1 MPPGLYTGQKFLVKL
16 PLPKG
21 LLPLSAAPP
30 QAPMATQATPATQA
44 PVTTQATQA
53 TQATPLVTRAAA
65 ATAAPV
71 KAAQLQPDVEVPLSV
86 GYELADP
93 DH

>member
-21 LLPLSAAPP
+21 LLPLSAAPL
-30 QAPMATQATPATQA
+30 QAPMATQATQATQA
-44 PVTTQATQA
+44 P
-53 TQATPLVTRAAA
+53 PRAAA